1 MTRFNLTEIQ
11 AQAILDMQL
20 RRLAALERQKIE
32 DEYKTILETIAGLE
46 EILANPQKILEMI
59 RTDLN
64 EVAEKFGNDRRTHI
78 VPDLEMDLSDES
90 LVQDEPVFVSITDRG
105 YIKRVS
111 DQAYR
116 SQGRGGRGVIGQSM
130 RGEDAVTFFVR
141 ANTLGTMLFFTDKG
155 KVYSVRVFELPEESR
170 QGRGIPLVNII
181 NLEPDESIKALLPVE
196 DFSEAKFFALAT
208 RLGRIKRVPMS
219 DFESVRP
226 SGLIAIRL
234 NEGDELGWVR
244 MTGGQDD
251 LLLITKKGKALRFHE
266 KQVRPTGRTTMGVT
280 GINLRGDDQVA
291 GLEVAEPEGY
301 LFVLTEMGQGKRT
314 SLEEY
319 IPKSRGTLGVM
330 TINQDVHDSVGDI
343 AEARVVL
350 DDEEV
355 TIISRGGIVLRT
367 KVAEISV
374 QGRSTQGVK
383 VMDLGEGDSI
393 AAVARI
399 SQEEV
404 ELSEQTHAASVA
416 AGETAPR
423 RSGRKAAVKD
433 EDIEI
438 DSEPNPEIAEE
449 EIDYSEEE
457 DEGEEDEEEGNISAD

>member
-32 DEYKTILETIAGLE
+32 DEYKALLETITELE
-46 EILANPQKILEMI
+46 DILANPHKVLEII

-64 EVAEKFGNDRRTHI
+64 ELAEKYGDDRRTHI
-78 VPDLEMDLSDES
+78 VPDLEMDISDES

-141 ANTLGTMLFFTDKG
+141 ANTLGTMLFFTNKG
-155 KVYSVRVFELPEESR
+155 KVYSERVFELPEEAR
-170 QGRGIPLVNII
+170 QGRGIPLVNIL
-181 NLEPDESIKALLPVE
+181 NLEPDETITALLPVE
-196 DFSEAKFFALAT
+196 SFSDAKFCALAT
-208 RLGRIKRVPMS
+208 KLGRIKRVPMS

-234 NEGDELGWVR
+234 NDGDELGWVR
-244 MTGGQDD
+244 MTSGQDD
-251 LLLITKKGKALRFHE
+251 LLLVTRKGKALRFHE

-280 GINLRGDDQVA
+280 GITLRDDDQVA
-291 GLEVAEPEGY
+291 ALEVAEPEGY
-301 LFVLTEMGQGKRT
+301 LFVLTEKGQGKRT

-319 IPKSRGTLGVM
+319 IPKTRGTLGVT
-330 TINQDVHDSVGDI
+330 TINQDVRESVGDI

-350 DDEEV
+350 DGEEV

-383 VMDLGEGDSI
+383 VMELGEGDSI
-393 AAVARI
+393 AAIARI
-399 SQEEV
+399 SREEV
-404 ELSEQTHAASVA
+404 ELSEQTNAASVA
-416 AGETAPR
+416 AGEAAPR
-423 RSGRKAAVKD
+423 RSRRKAAA
-433 EDIEI
+433 EDVEVELESEMEI
-438 DSEPNPEIAEE
+438 VEE
-449 EIDYSEEE
+449 ENDYPE
-457 DEGEEDEEEGNISAD
+457 DEDEEGNTSAD